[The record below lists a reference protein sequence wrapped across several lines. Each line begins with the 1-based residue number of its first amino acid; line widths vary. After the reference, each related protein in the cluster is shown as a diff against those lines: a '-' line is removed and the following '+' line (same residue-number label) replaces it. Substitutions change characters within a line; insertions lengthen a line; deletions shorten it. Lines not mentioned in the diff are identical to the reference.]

1 MMKKQKMLICFA
13 LLFALAGCTRQI
25 QTETTAQQ
33 HNQSAQTA
41 TQNQPQQTPQ
51 VPVQEGGT
59 LYLCMRSALT
69 LNPILN
75 EDDSVDAILKL
86 IYMPL
91 IKLDQNHKPTPSIA
105 QSWSF
110 DETGTVLSMNLR
122 SDITWQN
129 GTNLTAD
136 DVIFSLQALDRA
148 GENVVYKDCMKY
160 ISNYRK
166 TGTYSVEITFHQNFS
181 GNLYALQ
188 MPIVSRQYY
197 GSENLEQSPNDMIPM
212 GNGYFAFEKYV
223 PAKEMVLNKCNSSF
237 GTMAHIDKIV
247 VTISTDEDTDLYSFE
262 QGLTDLLVVSSSDM
276 GKSDNENSTKYYEYT
291 TNYFDFVGFNFT
303 KSLFQDSNVRKAIAS
318 SLPKE
323 SILENVYLSRGSVT
337 ESFVNPQYWF
347 YEANVTKY
355 DFDIEQAQTYL
366 EASNWK
372 DTNEDGILDRTT
384 NELTETFQISILYN
398 TENEIRKQIAIRLA
412 DELRGI
418 GAEVFLDGQPYE
430 IYVQKLQSGNF
441 DLFVG
446 GWQFSVVPDYSFILH
461 SSQVGQANYMRY
473 QNAEIDALLDA
484 AYSSVNEA
492 DIKTA
497 YSNLQ
502 KKAAEELP
510 FISVAFR
517 NSVLLSSDR
526 VYGEVKPLESNIY
539 DTINQWF
546 LYEQPSS

>member
-1 MMKKQKMLICFA
+1 MKKQKMAVCFA
-13 LLFALAGCTRQI
+13 LLLALAGCSTQQA
-25 QTETTAQQ
+25 QTEAAPKQQ
-33 HNQSAQTA
+33 QSQTA
-41 TQNQPQQTPQ
+41 TQNQPEQTQQIA
-51 VPVQEGGT
+51 VQEGGT
-59 LYLCMRSALT
+59 LYLCMRNALT

-75 EDDSVDAILKL
+75 EDASVDSILKL

-91 IKLDQNHKPTPSIA
+91 IKLDQNHKPAPSIA

-122 SDITWQN
+122 SDIMWQN

-148 GENVVYKDCMKY
+148 GENAVYKDCMAY
-160 ISNYRK
+160 ISNYTK
-166 TGTYSVEITFHQNFS
+166 TGNYSLDITFRQNFS

-188 MPIVSRQYY
+188 MPIISRAYY
-197 GSENLEQSPNDMIPM
+197 GSGNLQQSENDMIPM
-212 GNGYFAFEKYV
+212 GNGYFQFEKYV
-223 PAKEMVLNKCNSSF
+223 PAKEMVLNRCNSSF
-237 GTMAHIDKIV
+237 GTLAHIDKIV
-247 VTISTDEDTDLYSFE
+247 VTLSTDEATDLYSFE
-262 QGLTDLLVVSSSDM
+262 QGLTDLLAVSASDM
-276 GKSDNENSTKYYEYT
+276 GKSDNESNTKYYEYT

-318 SLPKE
+318 ALPKQ
-323 SILENVYLSRGSVT
+323 SILENVYLSRGSAT
-337 ESFVNPQYWF
+337 ESFVNPNYWF
-347 YEANVTKY
+347 YEPNVTEY
-355 DFDIEQAQTYL
+355 PFSIEQARAYL
-366 EASNWK
+366 QASNWR
-372 DTNEDGILDRTT
+372 DTNDDTILDRTT

-418 GAEVFLDGQPYE
+418 GAEVHLDGQPYDV
-430 IYVQKLQSGNF
+430 YVQKLQSGEF

-446 GWQFSVVPDYSFILH
+446 GWQFSVVPDYSFMLH
-461 SSQVGQANYMRY
+461 SSQVGQTNYMRY
-473 QNAEIDALLDA
+473 QNADMDALLEA
-484 AYSSVNEA
+484 AYGSVQEE
-492 DIKTA
+492 DIKLA

-502 KKAAEELP
+502 KKIGEELP

-539 DTINQWF
+539 DNINEWF
-546 LYEQPSS
+546 LYEEPTS